1 MEFLVGRPNIGV
13 RSELQERFSRILE
26 KNWLTNNGP
35 FVREFEAKFAKQSG
49 ARHCIVVTN
58 GTVAI
63 ELVVKALGLTGEVI
77 IPSFTFIATAHAL
90 QWHGVKPVFCDID
103 PTTFCIDPAKA
114 ESLLTPETSAIM
126 GVHVYGRACDVEAL
140 DHIASAN
147 DIPLIFDAAHAVG
160 CTQGGQPIGSFG
172 TCEIFSFHATK
183 VLNSIEGG
191 AITTNDD
198 ELAERFR
205 RLRNFG
211 FPGDGR
217 DVTTELGTNAKMNEF
232 CAAMGLTN
240 LESLF
245 DFIAV
250 NQSNSTAYREGLA
263 GISGIRV
270 FEFDSNEENN
280 HQYVIAL
287 VDEDEFGYSRDAL
300 MEALHGEGI
309 LARRYF
315 YPGCHAMEPYVSL
328 YPDAVNGLPVTEVV
342 SQQVLALPTGTQLV
356 STEVQEICEFIG
368 DFQANR

>member
-1 MEFLVGRPNIGV
+1 MFQQRLDNILD
-13 RSELQERFSRILE
+13 SQ
-26 KNWLTNNGP
+26 WLTNNGP
-35 FVREFEAKFAKQSG
+35 IVQQFESSLSEYLNVK
-49 ARHCIVVTN
+49 HCIAVSN

-63 ELVVKALGLTGEVI
+63 ELVVKALGLGGEVV

-103 PTTFCIDPAKA
+103 PETFCIDPAKV
-114 ESLLTPETSAIM
+114 ESLVTPETSAIM
-126 GVHVYGRACDVEAL
+126 GVHVYGRVCDVEAL
-140 DHIASAN
+140 NRIASAN

-160 CTQGGQPIGSFG
+160 CTHGGQRIGSLG

-198 ELAERFR
+198 ELAERLR

-240 LESLF
+240 LGSLA

-250 NQSNSTAYREGLA
+250 NKTNYAAYCEGLA
-263 GISGIRV
+263 EISGIRV
-270 FEFDSNEENN
+270 FEFDPNEKNN

-287 VDEDEFGYSRDAL
+287 VDHHEFGHRRDTL
-300 MEALHGEGI
+300 MQALHGEGI

-315 YPGCHAMEPYVSL
+315 SPGCHAMEPYASRF
-328 YPDAVNGLPVTEVV
+328 PHAAQSLPVTV
-342 SQQVLALPTGTQLV
+342 SVSKQVIALPTGTQLGPH
-356 STEVQEICEFIG
+356 EIQKICEYIR
-368 DFQANR
+368 DFQAAS